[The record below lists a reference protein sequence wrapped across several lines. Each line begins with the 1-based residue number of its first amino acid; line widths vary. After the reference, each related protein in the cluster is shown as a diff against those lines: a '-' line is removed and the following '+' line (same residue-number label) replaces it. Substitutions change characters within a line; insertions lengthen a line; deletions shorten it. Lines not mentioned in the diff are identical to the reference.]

1 VQKLWGVLFGIVML
15 AAALL
20 FAVAPMVQGWW
31 LPLNIASYGGQID
44 NLFYLILAIT
54 GFFFILTE
62 AILVYAM
69 IKYAGEPGRKAA
81 YVHGHHNL
89 EVVWTVIP
97 GAILL
102 FIALWQINVWA
113 EVKYYKNMPRPDEK
127 PLQVEVTAR
136 QWEWRLRYASPAR
149 MERIDGSPEEFRAF
163 GATPHEDDV
172 HVVNE
177 IHTWQKNKVL
187 VTLKTR
193 DVLHS
198 FFIPHARIKQ
208 DALPGK
214 AIPVWFDAEKFNTVR
229 QGDKWV
235 DGINP
240 DTGKSDPEYV
250 WELACAEFC
259 GTRHSLMRGK
269 VYVHK
274 DKADFLDWLK
284 SAQNA
289 QNYPNTSK

>member
-1 VQKLWGVLFGIVML
+1 VQKLWGVLFGIVMVG
-15 AAALL
+15 AVLL
-20 FAVAPMVQGWW
+20 FAIAPAVRGWW
-31 LPLNIASYGGQID
+31 LPLNIASYGGHID

-69 IKYAGEPGRKAA
+69 IKYAGEPGRKVP

-102 FIALWQINVWA
+102 FIALWQVQTWA
-113 EVKYYKNMPRPDEK
+113 DVKYYKNMPKPGEH

-136 QWEWRLRYASPAR
+136 QWEWRLRYPSPAR
-149 MERIDGSPEEFRAF
+149 MDRIDASEAEFKAF
-163 GATPHEDDV
+163 GMTPHEDDV

-214 AIPVWFDAEKFNTVR
+214 AIPVWFDAEQYNTVK

-240 DTGKSDPEYV
+240 TTSKPDPDYI

-274 DKADFLDWLK
+274 DKADFLEWLK